1 MKKSRLLI
9 EECEQSKEEEECIAC
24 NNPYYLDYVG
34 LFVNNTS
41 LSYDQKQNE
50 LIWVDNNRQYRNS

>member
-1 MKKSRLLI
+1 MI

-50 LIWVDNNRQYRNS
+50 LIWVDKNRQYRNS